1 MCITFAFVYITRII
15 TFKGVRGVSGPPGS
29 EGPSGPKG
37 EKGERGL
44 PGIADNVSNV
54 CTYIN
59 HFPILFMN
67 KINMSILY
75 FLNYIIFLSPKLHPL
90 NISNKKKLQII
101 IILA

>member
-1 MCITFAFVYITRII
+1 MYI

-29 EGPSGPKG
+29 EGPPGPKG

-44 PGIADNVSNV
+44 PGIADNVNNV

-90 NISNKKKLQII
+90 NISNKKKNTNNNYFG
-101 IILA
+101 LARGMYVYIVR